1 MLVVGCAPLDE
12 INFSFGDELPAVVTR
27 MLVTY
32 PHCIL
37 LLQEFSKEGRPNA
50 KKILVVIT
58 DETSSSDLSNV
69 TVEGRELEMENI
81 RVIPVAVGNGAD
93 LNELQKTTPWL
104 DDIIE
109 TDNDENP
116 YKIAVKIL
124 QTGLKGE

>member
-1 MLVVGCAPLDE
+1 M
-12 INFSFGDELPAVVTR
+12 
-27 MLVTY
+27 
-32 PHCIL
+32 
-37 LLQEFSKEGRPNA
+37 
-50 KKILVVIT
+50 IT

-69 TVEGRELEMENI
+69 TNEGRELEMENI
-81 RVIPVAVGNGAD
+81 RVIPVAVGNGVD

>member
-1 MLVVGCAPLDE
+1 MLVVRCALLVE
-12 INFSFGDELPAVVTR
+12 TR

-69 TVEGRELEMENI
+69 TNEGRELEMENI

>member
-1 MLVVGCAPLDE
+1 MCTSGRNKFL
-12 INFSFGDELPAVVTR
+12 FGDELPAVVTR

-69 TVEGRELEMENI
+69 TMEGRELEVENV

>member
-1 MLVVGCAPLDE
+1 MLVVRCTLLDE
-12 INFSFGDELPAVVTR
+12 INFSFGDELPAVVTGT
-27 MLVTY
+27 LVTY

-37 LLQEFSKEGRPNA
+37 LLQEFSREGRPNA

-69 TVEGRELEMENI
+69 TKEGRELEMENI